1 MFTSGTTGRSKGVI
15 KQNAADYFSARGL
28 LEVVSA
34 TAGKSVESLSED
46 TFFSCLPL
54 FHSNA
59 QVLSGYPAL
68 VAGGR
73 VAYTERFSSSRF
85 WQQIIDAEATI
96 FNSIGAVSY
105 FIWNIPTS
113 DLDRAHKVHTCFAAP
128 APRDIY
134 NEFQER
140 FGVKFI
146 EGYGLT
152 ETGMA
157 TYMDPT
163 KPGVPGSM
171 GKANPG
177 YEVTIVEPGTD
188 RPLPPD
194 TPGEIVVDMKIPNI
208 VMRAYYGMPEKT
220 AEDFRNL
227 KLHTGDLGRMD
238 EEGYFYFM
246 DRVKDYI
253 RRRGENV
260 SSMEVERQVC
270 DHPNIKEAAAIGVK
284 AGEGA
289 SSEDEIMIV
298 CIPEGDGPGP
308 GRADPLDG
316 RADPVLHG
324 AALHPL
330 RGHPAQDPDRARP
343 EGEAARARA
352 SPPTRS
358 IVRPPASRSSARAA
372 CQRSSATGRTCP
384 GPGRPWGRSSPSSGV
399 RGGRGRR
406 PWPRRPS
413 TRTPSRW
420 PTRPAS
426 AALATGAPAPAHR
439 HQRHPVGALRPA
451 EAVGHPGARP
461 RHPGR
466 RAPLDIGGGPAA
478 LLDAF
483 EIAAALSAADG
494 QPALV
499 VASDHLVSYEERVC
513 DLLSAGGATAF
524 LVGVGR
530 LRPPGAERPRR
541 ARGLRRLAPGHRAR
555 GALPPRGALR
565 RLRRHD
571 PEALAALERDHRAR
585 HLRLRGGRRQP
596 APPADPARAGQGR
609 AWRPSSSAQTSFV
622 GEIGNLGAA
631 SVGRRPGARP
641 RPGRAGPAPAGARLR
656 RRRGDRA
663 GHRGHVGVP
672 ATGHRRADP
681 GRGDFDLCTYYRWTR
696 GRQAEPH

>member
-1 MFTSGTTGRSKGVI
+1 MGEWSDWYAQEDPTNWVLAEILKKRAAETPDRDYLKFADNPWVSYGEVNARANRIANSLIARGVQPGESVSVMLPNCEEFIPVWYGILKAGAVMSPINTAYKGDFLSWTINLVEAKKLVISDLYLDRLDLIKGELPLLEHVIVMKTGKQEGPDPSLKWEPLEALMEGSDAEPDGITYSWTDDARIMFTSGTTGRSKGVI

-34 TAGKSVESLSED
+34 TAGKSVESLVDD

-73 VAYTERFSSSRF
+73 VAYVERFSSSKF
-85 WQQIIDAEATI
+85 WQQVKDAEATV

-105 FIWNIPTS
+105 FIWNIPPS

-128 APRDIY
+128 APKDIY

-163 KPGVPGSM
+163 QPAVAGSM

-220 AEDFRNL
+220 ADDFRNL

-260 SSMEVERQVC
+260 SSMEVERQAS

-298 CIPEGDGPGP
+298 CIPEGDAP
-308 GRADPLDG
+308 
-316 RADPVLHG
+316 DPVEYTHWMAERMPYFMVPRYIRFVTEL
-324 AALHPL
+324 PKTPTERVQKVKL
-330 RGHPAQDPDRARP
+330 RDEGITADTFDR
-343 EGEAARARA
+343 EAAGITIKR
-352 SPPTRS
+352 
-358 IVRPPASRSSARAA
+358 
-372 CQRSSATGRTCP
+372 
-384 GPGRPWGRSSPSSGV
+384 
-399 RGGRGRR
+399 
-406 PWPRRPS
+406 
-413 TRTPSRW
+413 
-420 PTRPAS
+420 
-426 AALATGAPAPAHR
+426 
-439 HQRHPVGALRPA
+439 
-451 EAVGHPGARP
+451 
-461 RHPGR
+461 
-466 RAPLDIGGGPAA
+466 
-478 LLDAF
+478 
-483 EIAAALSAADG
+483 
-494 QPALV
+494 
-499 VASDHLVSYEERVC
+499 
-513 DLLSAGGATAF
+513 
-524 LVGVGR
+524 
-530 LRPPGAERPRR
+530 
-541 ARGLRRLAPGHRAR
+541 
-555 GALPPRGALR
+555 
-565 RLRRHD
+565 
-571 PEALAALERDHRAR
+571 
-585 HLRLRGGRRQP
+585 
-596 APPADPARAGQGR
+596 
-609 AWRPSSSAQTSFV
+609 
-622 GEIGNLGAA
+622 
-631 SVGRRPGARP
+631 
-641 RPGRAGPAPAGARLR
+641 
-656 RRRGDRA
+656 
-663 GHRGHVGVP
+663 
-672 ATGHRRADP
+672 
-681 GRGDFDLCTYYRWTR
+681 
-696 GRQAEPH
+696 